1 MASAKRDIA
10 RDPRH
15 MLLAVAFGL
24 GSMLAAPPA
33 LAEHDECIRSYEQTQ
48 TLRRAGQLREARE
61 QAVQC
66 ARDTCPA
73 LLAKDCAQWMSEIE
87 ESIPTV
93 VFDVRTSS
101 GEELT
106 NVRVLADGKPLVEQ
120 LDGKAVPIDVGPHV
134 FRFEAKDGK
143 RQPIEQKI
151 LVREGERNRKI
162 QVTLAT
168 NEPPP
173 EPAAD
178 PVPVMAWVFGGI
190 AVASLAGGTAFAIMG
205 SAKESDLDACRPSC
219 SPDAVNSV
227 SSSYAVADI
236 LLTAGVVSAVAAA
249 WAFLSRP
256 TKAPAAAAL
265 FEKRGAALFHF

>member
-1 MASAKRDIA
+1 
-10 RDPRH
+10 
-15 MLLAVAFGL
+15 
-24 GSMLAAPPA
+24 MLAAGPV
-33 LAEHDECIRSYEQTQ
+33 LAEDDACIQPYEQTQ
-48 TLRRAGQLREARE
+48 TLRRAGRLREARE
-61 QAVQC
+61 LAAQC

-73 LLAKDCAQWMSEIE
+73 LLAKDCTRWMSEIE
-87 ESIPTV
+87 ESIPTI

-120 LDGKAVPIDVGPHV
+120 LDGRAVPIDVGPHV
-134 FRFEAKDGK
+134 FRFEATDGK
-143 RQPIEQKI
+143 GQPIEQKI

-168 NEPPP
+168 NEPRP
-173 EPAAD
+173 EPVAR
-178 PVPVMAWVFGGI
+178 PIPVMAWVFGGV

-205 SAKESDLDACRPSC
+205 SSKESDLDACKPAC

-249 WAFLSRP
+249 YVFLSRP
-256 TKAPAAAAL
+256 TKAPPAAAAL
-265 FEKRGAALFHF
+265 VDKRGAALFRF